1 MHIKKLLLIIAI
13 LIFPFALFAQE
24 GFAVPAQRLI
34 QIDNSIGDDSSDD
47 PLPTFVLKE
56 PSESEE
62 ENTLP
67 KSQDSKPNIYVFTSP
82 TCRHCLQFK
91 KEFYPK
97 LKNEFK
103 DKVNFIDIDTSDG
116 KGNLLL
122 QDMAEQYN
130 LDEYGVPCIVAG
142 EHCLMGYPGDI
153 KKLSQAAIKETIK
166 NNAKTTNLSEV
177 DSKEAFSKITFAAI
191 IFNGLVDG
199 INPCAFAVIVF
210 LVSFLTIYRYDKKEV
225 ILIGSSYCLAVFI
238 AYILIGLGLFN
249 ALYALS
255 GFQTFIN
262 IFYIVMA
269 AICIILFILSVYDFL
284 IYLKTK
290 NSKEM
295 LLTLSTNLKIRINK
309 IIGFFLRGKKHS
321 TLGLIFA
328 SLAVGF
334 SVSLVEAVCTGQV
347 YIPTIVLIMK
357 DPAMRLKAWLYLLLY
372 NVMFILPL
380 LSVFILCAVGIK
392 SEGINNFF
400 KKHLAVAKI
409 FLSLVFLG
417 LAIMLLLNINIG

>member
-1 MHIKKLLLIIAI
+1 MKKFILLFCLLL
-13 LIFPFALFAQE
+13 PFTLCVNAE
-24 GFAVPAQRLI
+24 TSSPT
-34 QIDNSIGDDSSDD
+34 SDD
-47 PLPTFVLKE
+47 IQESKPVTFLQ
-56 PSESEE
+56 E
-62 ENTLP
+62 ENG
-67 KSQDSKPNIYVFTSP
+67 KPNVYVFTSP
-82 TCRHCLQFK
+82 TCGHCLRFK
-91 KEFYPK
+91 QEFYPK
-97 LKNEFK
+97 LKKEFQN
-103 DKVNFIDIDTSDG
+103 KVNFVDINTADG
-116 KGNLLL
+116 EGGLKLMN
-122 QDMAEQYN
+122 MAEQYEI
-130 LDEYGVPCIVAG
+130 DRPGVPCIVAG
-142 EHCLMGYPGDI
+142 ETCLIGYPGEI
-153 KKLSQAAIKETIK
+153 KEFAESAIKDMVKK
-166 NNAKTTNLSEV
+166 NAQTKTLNEV
-177 DSKEAFSKITFAAI
+177 DARTAFNNFTFAAI
-191 IFNGLVDG
+191 IINGLIDG

-249 ALYALS
+249 AIYALS
-255 GFQTFIN
+255 AFQTFIN
-262 IFYIVMA
+262 IFYIVTA
-269 AICIILFILSVYDFL
+269 AACVILFILSVYDFI

-295 LLTLSTNLKIRINK
+295 LLTLSNNLKIRINK

-357 DPAMRLKAWLYLLLY
+357 DPALRVQAWLYLLLY

-380 LSVFILCAVGIK
+380 LCVFILCAIGIK

-400 KKHLAVAKI
+400 KKHLAIAKL

-417 LAIMLLLNINIG
+417 LAIMLLMNIHF